1 MAQRPKTAAERQ
13 AAYRAN
19 RSTAGE
25 NGDGERRI
33 TAWVATSAYLAL
45 ARLSRHHGETN
56 RQTLERLITAAD
68 EKITKKLDFD
78 SSEWDAYFKP
88 RRKAKRTVTA

>member
-1 MAQRPKTAAERQ
+1 M
-13 AAYRAN
+13 
-19 RSTAGE
+19 
-25 NGDGERRI
+25 D
-33 TAWVATSAYLAL
+33 WVATSAYLAL

-78 SSEWDAYFKP
+78 APEWDAYFKP